1 MCSCLGVITIAT
13 VYGRIRTDWLNTI
26 TTIGGFLTSQIGGLV
41 GCYTGIYLTS
51 YIHVLFYDIFWLH
64 PDLDDLIRSRFDQK
78 GLDPQHWTRVWEEP
92 ESPLRKSMLV
102 LAASHTMQRASLCGS
117 ILIRF
122 SLILFRSFV
131 SLSAEGAIPFNAEE
145 FTDPTELRAL
155 AEMLGPYGIKLLN
168 ETLMWHIQS
177 QVTELRKL
185 VLINKEILIALR
197 TNFDKP
203 DVMKELFKR
212 LQNVDSVLQR
222 MTIIGEW
229 FSRVS

>member
-1 MCSCLGVITIAT
+1 M
-13 VYGRIRTDWLNTI
+13 
-26 TTIGGFLTSQIGGLV
+26 
-41 GCYTGIYLTS
+41 
-51 YIHVLFYDIFWLH
+51 
-64 PDLDDLIRSRFDQK
+64 
-78 GLDPQHWTRVWEEP
+78 
-92 ESPLRKSMLV
+92 RKY
-102 LAASHTMQRASLCGS
+102 
-117 ILIRF
+117 LIRF